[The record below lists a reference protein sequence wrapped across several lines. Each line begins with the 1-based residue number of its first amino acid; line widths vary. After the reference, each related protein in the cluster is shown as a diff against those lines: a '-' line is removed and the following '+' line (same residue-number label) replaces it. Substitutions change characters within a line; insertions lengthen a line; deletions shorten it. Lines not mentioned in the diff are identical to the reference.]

1 MKSQS
6 SSINHKKYIRETKL
20 NLKNRLDLKT
30 MRNRRQ
36 HFGFFLDDYFLNL
49 PDISDDDKGK
59 MSRKYF
65 NTYFDPERNINK
77 KEIDAKVRAFF
88 Q

>member
-1 MKSQS
+1 MK
-6 SSINHKKYIRETKL
+6 
-20 NLKNRLDLKT
+20 
-30 MRNRRQ
+30 NRRQ

-49 PDISDDDKGK
+49 SDISDDDKGK